1 MSASLRQSRRPLDR
15 GSISVFFTVLAF
27 GLLAL
32 IGLVYDGGLAQAA
45 RAEATAIAAEA
56 SRAGA
61 AQIDL
66 DYLRTTGITRLDPAA
81 AQSAAAAWIVA
92 AGIEGSASASV
103 EEVAVTVTVDHPT
116 EILGLIGIETITVD
130 ADATARPRTG
140 VTEPFGGAP

>member
-1 MSASLRQSRRPLDR
+1 MTASLRRTRRPLDR

-45 RAEATAIAAEA
+45 RSEATAIAAEA

-61 AQIDL
+61 AEIDL
-66 DYLRTTGITRLDPAA
+66 DYLRSTGITRLDPAA
-81 AQSAAAAWIVA
+81 AQAAAAEWITA
-92 AGIEGSASASV
+92 AGREGTASATI
-103 EEVAVTVTVDHPT
+103 EEVTVTVTVDHPT

-130 ADATARPRTG
+130 AAATARPRTG
-140 VTEPFGGAP
+140 VTEPFGDAP

>member
-1 MSASLRQSRRPLDR
+1 MTAARKPHRPLDR
-15 GSISVFFTVLAF
+15 GSISVFFTVIAV

-32 IGLVYDGGLAQAA
+32 IGLVYDGGLAQAS
-45 RAEATAIAAEA
+45 RAEATAVAAEA

-81 AQSAAAAWIVA
+81 AQAAAADWIAA
-92 AGIEGSASASV
+92 AGHEGTASATV
-103 EEVAVTVTVDHPT
+103 AEVSVTVTVDHPT
-116 EILGLIGIETITVD
+116 EILGLIGIETITID

>member
-66 DYLRTTGITRLDPAA
+66 DYLRATGITRLDPVA
-81 AQSAAAAWIVA
+81 AQSAAAAWIAA
-92 AGIEGSASASV
+92 AGIEGSASATV

-140 VTEPFGGAP
+140 VSEPFGGAP

>member
-1 MSASLRQSRRPLDR
+1 MNAPLHRTRMPLDR
-15 GSISVFFTVLAF
+15 GSISVFFTVLAV

-66 DYLRTTGITRLDPAA
+66 DYLRATGITRLDPNAA
-81 AQSAAAAWIVA
+81 GAAAAGWISA
-92 AGIEGSASASV
+92 AGQEGTASATV
-103 EEVAVTVTVDHPT
+103 EEVTVTVTVDHPT

-130 ADATARPRTG
+130 AQATARPRTG

>member
-1 MSASLRQSRRPLDR
+1 MNAPLRRTRMPLDR
-15 GSISVFFTVLAF
+15 GSISVFFTVIAF

-66 DYLRTTGITRLDPAA
+66 DYLRATGITRLDPNAA
-81 AQSAAAAWIVA
+81 GAAAAGWISA
-92 AGIEGSASASV
+92 AGQEGTASATV
-103 EEVAVTVTVDHPT
+103 EEVTVTVTVDHPT

-130 ADATARPRTG
+130 AQATARPRTG